1 MNSKQRFESCTL
13 DFPIVID
20 FSDLDIVEQVV
31 EEAFVKEP
39 KKKRRKA

>member
-1 MNSKQRFESCTL
+1 MKGKQKFESCTL
-13 DFPIVID
+13 DFPITID
-20 FSDLDIVEQVV
+20 FLDLDTVEQVV